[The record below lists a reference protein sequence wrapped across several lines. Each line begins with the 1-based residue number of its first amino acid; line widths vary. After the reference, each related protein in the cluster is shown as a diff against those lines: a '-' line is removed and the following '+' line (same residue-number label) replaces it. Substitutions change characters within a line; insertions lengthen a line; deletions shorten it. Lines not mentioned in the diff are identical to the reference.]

1 MGKTQCRFHSVLIH
15 GKKTCIST
23 QKPYVKFRLNLDI
36 LSHIWVKYGE
46 IQIKLCET
54 LGFLGPKLRNF
65 EIQAARSSCSECN
78 VVLGNPV
85 VGAAFEVP
93 ESGRELDKPNRNG
106 DGKHDPT
113 EQNEDLLSCRY
124 LQNFIE
130 FIDFFRYLQNFIDI
144 YKYSQI
150 FIDIYRI
157 LQNFYRILQICFR
170 YLQIFIDIY
179 RILQKFT

>member
-130 FIDFFRYLQNFIDI
+130 FIDFLDI
-144 YKYSQI
+144 YRILQI
-150 FIDIYRI
+150 FIDIYRY
-157 LQNFYRILQICFR
+157 LQNFIEFLQNSIDLF
-170 YLQIFIDIY
+170 QIFIDIY